1 MTKTGSKCGSL
12 VFAPASTTPGVKDSA
27 ETKEASFQGGWDQ
40 PQLEL
45 EKWPFRMKTQ
55 IINPGLGKGL
65 NTFIIIINI
74 TVITTI
80 CHHLA
85 YYIYFFTTWFYFIS
99 FHFILF
105 YSRFRF
111 TAKLRRQRSFPF
123 SPQAPHTCIASPIT
137 SITHHTGIFSWS
149 FFFFFMMQKQCL
161 ATYGHAC
168 VSFN

>member
-85 YYIYFFTTWFYFIS
+85 YYIYFFTTWFYFTS
-99 FHFILF
+99 FHFILLF
-105 YSRFRF
+105 RATLRHVEVSRLGIES
-111 TAKLRRQRSFPF
+111 KLQLPAY
-123 SPQAPHTCIASPIT
+123 PTPHTLYKQTRRSTDAQLSYIKWCVVFAYNLCIS
-137 SITHHTGIFSWS
+137 SH
-149 FFFFFMMQKQCL
+149 ML
-161 ATYGHAC
+161 
-168 VSFN
+168 